1 MTTAEKILLVDDDV
15 DLVETL
21 RTVLEAA
28 GYRVVAAHDAEQ
40 GYAQVGAERPDLIL
54 LDVMMPA
61 ATEGFRLIW
70 QLRNRPEQYFR
81 TVPIIMLTA
90 IHERTGLRFYPESV
104 DGAFKEGEH
113 VPVQDFLDKPVEPA
127 LLLEKVRAALTA
139 AWRKG

>member
-1 MTTAEKILLVDDDV
+1 MTTAEKILVVDDDV

-21 RTVLEAA
+21 RTVLEAN
-28 GYRVVAAHDAEQ
+28 GYRVATANSAEQ
-40 GYAQVGAERPDLIL
+40 GYAQVDAERPDLIL

-70 QLRNRPEQYFR
+70 QLRNRPEPYFR

-90 IHERTGLRFYPESV
+90 IHEKTGLRFYPESS
-104 DGAFKEGEH
+104 DGTFKEGEH
-113 VPVQDFLDKPVEPA
+113 VPVQDFLDKPVESA
-127 LLLEKVRAALTA
+127 RLLEKVRAALTA